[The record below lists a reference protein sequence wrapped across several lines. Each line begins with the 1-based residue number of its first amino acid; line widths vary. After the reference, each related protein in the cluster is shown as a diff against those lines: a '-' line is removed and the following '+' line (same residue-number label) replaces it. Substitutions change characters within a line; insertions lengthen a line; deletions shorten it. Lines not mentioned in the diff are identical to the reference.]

1 VTSTIARP
9 VGATDPSTLLDRET
23 RNRLA
28 DRITADH
35 PDITAGMAQ
44 RIVNQTLAFVATSG
58 RTPGQGMSPSRLV
71 DIGWHTFIL
80 HTVDYARYCEGV
92 ASRFVHHVPAENA
105 GEAPGEAAAVLTRT
119 MSAIE
124 DAGFALDTELW
135 LGAADCSQCHEGC
148 TDSPNNPKK

>member
-1 VTSTIARP
+1 MTSTIAHP

-28 DRITADH
+28 NRITADH
-35 PDITAGMAQ
+35 PDITPGMAQ

-80 HTVDYARYCEGV
+80 HTVDYARYCERV
-92 ASRFVHHVPAENA
+92 ASRFVHHVPTENA
-105 GEAPGEAAAVLTRT
+105 GETPGEAAAVLTRT

-124 DAGFALDTELW
+124 DAGFTLDTELW